1 LYDGKAEPLRA
12 LRKVLKQPEVPR
24 SLLATNTIMFL
35 QPQPDDAYWQTL
47 PLGRGVT
54 ICARD
59 DSGLVAFSKPAGTLS
74 HPNEPRDQPRSLLN
88 ARYETAGEF
97 YDCGLRIA
105 DCGLADASGKSRPAA
120 GEVSQTEIRN
130 PQSAIH
136 RRLWLL
142 NRLDS
147 ATSGVILAASDEKLA
162 KEIRALFR
170 QRHISKTYVALVFGL
185 PSEKKQIWRD
195 RLAIQKRAGQIRT
208 DASAGNIPAEARM
221 TVLRTW
227 RDHPLAGGK
236 PLALIQ
242 LEPKTGRSHQLRVQC
257 AKRHLPIVGDA
268 TYGDFRANRDFAKRS
283 GEKRLFL
290 HSLETH
296 FDYTHEGRTH
306 TFSAK
311 AELPAAFL
319 LSGIAGFQACSTR

>member
-1 LYDGKAEPLRA
+1 
-12 LRKVLKQPEVPR
+12 
-24 SLLATNTIMFL
+24 MFS
-35 QPQPDDAYWQTL
+35 QPQSDDAYWQTL

-59 DSGLVAFSKPAGTLS
+59 DNGLAAFSKPAGILS

-88 ARYETAGEF
+88 ARYETDGEYYEF
-97 YDCGLRIA
+97 GIRNSECEMP
-105 DCGLADASGKSRPAA
+105 DASGAASRPA
-120 GEVSQTEIRN
+120 GVSH
-130 PQSAIH
+130 SAIRTPH
-136 RRLWLL
+136 SAFHRLWLL

-147 ATSGVILAASDEKLA
+147 ATSGVILAAGNEKLA
-162 KEIRALFR
+162 KEIRALFQ
-170 QRHISKTYVALVFGL
+170 QRHISKTYVALVLGL
-185 PSEKKQIWRD
+185 PSEKQQTWRD
-195 RLAIQKRAGQIRT
+195 RLNIQKHAGQIRAR
-208 DASAGNIPAEARM
+208 ASAGAGAGAHATAGNIPAEARM

-257 AKRHLPIVGDA
+257 AKRRLPIVGDA
-268 TYGDFRANRDFAKRS
+268 TYGDFRANRDFAKRT

-290 HSLETH
+290 HSLETR
-296 FDYTHEGRTH
+296 FDYTHEGRAH

-311 AELPAAFL
+311 AGLPPAFSL
-319 LSGIAGFQACSTR
+319 GCA